1 MSETRQW
8 SPLGMHVV
16 VLSEERGGYRHAWG
30 VSRAGRE
37 WVFEHVCDVP
47 SPEHTR
53 VYFARRA
60 EVEAARFALG
70 VIEREMRAAGV
81 WDEGAG
87 PVRSHADEI
96 EQLTRGARP

>member
-1 MSETRQW
+1 MSEPCEW
-8 SPLGMHVV
+8 SPLGMHLV
-16 VLSEERGGYRHAWG
+16 VLREERGGHRHAWG
-30 VSRAGRE
+30 VSRVGRE
-37 WVFEHVCDVP
+37 WMFEHVCDVP

-60 EVEAARFALG
+60 EVEAARFALD

-81 WDEGAG
+81 WEDG
-87 PVRSHADEI
+87 PGQVRSHADEI